1 MLEILFQTL
10 FQWIWDL
17 EKEIKI
23 MQHLYISEIVFCW
36 NDDLLA
42 VLFKKLL
49 ALPDRI
55 CWTLSLAALQS
66 DTCNNLIW
74 RFEIRGLVEMYK
86 KNGVMN
92 YLAVPEYSLW
102 MIADTFPKMLAYIRA
117 EKFKLESFCMRRI
130 LKRWKVRG
138 VLIFS
143 PFNPCC
149 IWWLQKDKSAILHCL
164 WKTIICQKNC
174 LDVIYRIV

>member
-1 MLEILFQTL
+1 MLEILFQAL

-74 RFEIRGLVEMYK
+74 RFEDDKGEPPCSSWVQ
-86 KNGVMN
+86 
-92 YLAVPEYSLW
+92 SLNDCRHISEDARIHQSW
-102 MIADTFPKMLAYIRA
+102 KIQVRIILLK
-117 EKFKLESFCMRRI
+117 SFCMSRI